1 MELFYV
7 LVCLL
12 LVVRIG
18 DAVHASAGVLSQT
31 QERLVQRLRCE
42 KMSDREEFLI
52 RILLCQF
59 GLSTEFHLTSVLEFC
74 VSRMRDLVD
83 ASTCFPLP
91 SNGYRGRPL
100 REPCGSPPS
109 RVLWV
114 RTTARLPLPATS
126 GLPWW
131 QVLLAEG
138 LFASRRT
145 PSLPSGPGSILVG
158 LNRFARFGRDR

>member
-12 LVVRIG
+12 VVVRIG

-91 SNGYRGRPL
+91 SNGSWPPL
-100 REPCGSPPS
+100 AGALRFPTFAGTMGSYDCSP
-109 RVLWV
+109 
-114 RTTARLPLPATS
+114 
-126 GLPWW
+126 
-131 QVLLAEG
+131 
-138 LFASRRT
+138 T
-145 PSLPSGPGSILVG
+145 PSCHLWSPLVAGTPRRGSV
-158 LNRFARFGRDR
+158 RFP

>member
-1 MELFYV
+1 
-7 LVCLL
+7 
-12 LVVRIG
+12 
-18 DAVHASAGVLSQT
+18 
-31 QERLVQRLRCE
+31 
-42 KMSDREEFLI
+42 
-52 RILLCQF
+52 
-59 GLSTEFHLTSVLEFC
+59 
-74 VSRMRDLVD
+74 MRDLVD

-114 RTTARLPLPATS
+114 RTTARLPLPAAS

-138 LFASRRT
+138 LFASLGTPLLPRDLWTMPTAWRGPEDDFQRPFVLAACRHVSN
-145 PSLPSGPGSILVG
+145 PSLFEVPKYASTQQ
-158 LNRFARFGRDR
+158 